1 MDVVRANATPHN
13 GATGAIALAGRPLIQ
28 DINPEGQHVT
38 AREMI
43 DVGMPDDVGDG
54 PAPDPSTPLTLP
66 RRANQLAKSGAVSD
80 TSLQVQSLA
89 LDAISHI
96 RAILQTNATLVQ
108 QSAALEQQLQTL
120 LAERIALIE
129 RIAVLE
135 EQLAPS
141 SSRYATRPTACHA
154 VPFRPLA
161 NLPAILHNK
170 RLEAIASPQTPDP
183 VTTLPMAGGRFPHP
197 VVSDEETL
205 LGSTGRPAAP
215 DNADTIDADPPSR
228 RRDGEMHAAPN
239 GSPLR
244 DYALIAQP
252 FARFTDLGGFQS
264 AVQALPGIHNVRVRR
279 FAQGVLEMRVDYDGA
294 IPLADLLR
302 RLAYP
307 VEEVT
312 HEDPTHLRIRLA
324 PLRERGFPALS

>member
-1 MDVVRANATPHN
+1 M
-13 GATGAIALAGRPLIQ
+13 
-28 DINPEGQHVT
+28 
-38 AREMI
+38 ARETAGAGNP
-43 DVGMPDDVGDG
+43 VSVGDT
-54 PAPDPSTPLTLP
+54 PTTAPSTPLTLP
-66 RRANQLAKSGAVSD
+66 RRAEQLAQSGAS
-80 TSLQVQSLA
+80 SESALHLQPSA
-89 LDAISHI
+89 LDAIAHI
-96 RAILQTNATLVQ
+96 QEILQTNAMLVQ

-120 LAERIALIE
+120 LAERIALVE
-129 RIAVLE
+129 RIAALE
-135 EQLAPS
+135 GQLAPPS
-141 SSRYATRPTACHA
+141 AQYAGRPTACHA

-161 NLPAILHNK
+161 NLPAILHHK
-170 RLEAIASPQTPDP
+170 RLEAVALPQAPDP
-183 VTTLPMAGGRFPHP
+183 AATLPLPRGRFPHP

-205 LGSTGRPAAP
+205 LGSTLRSATADIADMSGVDLPALRRHTETNAAP
-215 DNADTIDADPPSR
+215 S
-228 RRDGEMHAAPN
+228 

-294 IPLADLLR
+294 APLADLLR
-302 RLAYP
+302 RLAQP

-312 HEDPTHLRIRLA
+312 HEDPARLRIRLT